1 MMTDKNASKLCII
14 SIILMFVVPVVAFL
28 IAGMFMNGDISGATA
43 AAYGLMIPIDIA
55 SENDIFFPASRV
67 FRKAREI
74 FSGSV
79 TTVEIGS
86 KHLPSDETMIDVCK
100 RTKEFIKNA

>member
-43 AAYGLMIPIDIA
+43 A
-55 SENDIFFPASRV
+55 
-67 FRKAREI
+67 
-74 FSGSV
+74 
-79 TTVEIGS
+79 
-86 KHLPSDETMIDVCK
+86 
-100 RTKEFIKNA
+100 